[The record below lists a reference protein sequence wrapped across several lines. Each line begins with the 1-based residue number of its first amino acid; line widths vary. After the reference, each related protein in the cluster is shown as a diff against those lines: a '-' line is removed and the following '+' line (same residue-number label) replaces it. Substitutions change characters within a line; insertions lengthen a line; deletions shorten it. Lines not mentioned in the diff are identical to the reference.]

1 MYTFKVSLKP
11 QNSVIAPSR
20 FYIVLELNL
29 DPTNSESELKWEE
42 NKSTGQEVTEWF
54 TETV

>member
-1 MYTFKVSLKP
+1 MYTFKVSWKP
-11 QNSVIAPSR
+11 QNYLIDPSR

-54 TETV
+54 IETV